1 MQEFSFQ
8 ALQWYELS
16 EHLLV
21 QTVVGDGDDVYFSCF
36 KGNNVCSCVCVCV
49 RLSVLFIQK
58 SCCIALLPVF
68 SVCNL
73 AFGCCL
79 EELNFCLLYS

>member
-36 KGNNVCSCVCVCV
+36 KGNNVCSCVCVCASECV
-49 RLSVLFIQK
+49 VHSEIMLYCFASRFL
-58 SCCIALLPVF
+58 
-68 SVCNL
+68 
-73 AFGCCL
+73 CL
-79 EELNFCLLYS
+79 